1 MVPFY
6 AFLEK
11 ASVRSLCRGMI
22 DTTLDMTW
30 DYRLP
35 TMLGRA
41 TLLGTREL
49 DRHVSGTD
57 ICGVVLHPSKSKR
70 HMSERRE
77 ALPLSSDPTSTS
89 TGGGGGHPRRNLGRS
104 ARRRRKK
111 HLELEQLER
120 SLLLLG
126 GTTTTAPNDDKKTK
140 EVRHELL
147 SGSSSLSVDRHW
159 GGSRIAHLRH
169 ERPTQWKSPQDPVA
183 LQRQLGY
190 VPGNAIAVATRLQD
204 LYPSSPNNNNNNS
217 RHGPPPL
224 LWPTTTNSSD
234 SASSQQPFQLLATD
248 TPETPVVVQLYP
260 LAWRKEHGGG
270 KAQGCSF
277 KSRKRKRWQQQPLD
291 DNNKNNSKTGKEED
305 DTCHST
311 KETDAG
317 NDNDDDNHNV
327 PVQGTTSNDSSV
339 PDHET
344 DDPPYNDQET
354 TTPTNTNSSTVVVVE
369 PFPTMYWLT
378 HPLLKVWVSQLEV
391 QGMGVEFQERLNQ
404 DEPSLQRM
412 YRAHQAYGHERLQ
425 LLLLPTTTPP
435 PLMVSS
441 SLQQPQEEKEGEPEG
456 EPTDRRQTAHEK
468 DQDNGMSPPNGSSS
482 AHNDRITH
490 PNNPITHQQ
499 QQQQEQPQAET
510 EDDHPDESIRRRWSS
525 RLENLGIAGI
535 RNFAAVKCLH
545 AHCAHVLSG
554 GAGSQ
559 DNVVGHWVVEA
570 LRQRILQQQTQARAQ
585 TGVVVE
591 APVHTTTTTTT
602 NKANP

>member
-1 MVPFY
+1 
-6 AFLEK
+6 
-11 ASVRSLCRGMI
+11 
-22 DTTLDMTW
+22 
-30 DYRLP
+30 
-35 TMLGRA
+35 
-41 TLLGTREL
+41 
-49 DRHVSGTD
+49 
-57 ICGVVLHPSKSKR
+57 
-70 HMSERRE
+70 MSEKRE
-77 ALPLSSDPTSTS
+77 ALPLSSADPTSTG
-89 TGGGGGHPRRNLGRS
+89 GGGGGHPRRNLGRS

-126 GTTTTAPNDDKKTK
+126 TTTTAPNDKKKK
-140 EVRHELL
+140 EVLHEVL
-147 SGSSSLSVDRHW
+147 SGSCSSSLSVDRHW

-190 VPGNAIAVATRLQD
+190 VPGNAIAVATRLHD
-204 LYPSSPNNNNNNS
+204 LYPSSPNNNNNNNNNS
-217 RHGPPPL
+217 RRRRHGPPPL
-224 LWPTTTNSSD
+224 LWPTSNSS
-234 SASSQQPFQLLATD
+234 SSKQPFQLLATD

-291 DNNKNNSKTGKEED
+291 DNNNNNNGEEKDDTRHTTKGPDTGK
-305 DTCHST
+305 
-311 KETDAG
+311 
-317 NDNDDDNHNV
+317 DNDPNV

-339 PDHET
+339 PDHEM
-344 DDPPYNDQET
+344 DDHPNNDT
-354 TTPTNTNSSTVVVVE
+354 TTTNTTSSTVVVE

-391 QGMGVEFQERLNQ
+391 QGLGVEFQERLNQ

-412 YRAHQAYGHERLQ
+412 YRAHQAHGHERLQ
-425 LLLLPTTTPP
+425 LLRPTTIPP
-435 PLMVSS
+435 PLVSS
-441 SLQQPQEEKEGEPEG
+441 SLQQPQEEKEGEP
-456 EPTDRRQTAHEK
+456 TDRRQTAQDK
-468 DQDNGMSPPNGSSS
+468 DQDNGTSPPNGSSS
-482 AHNDRITH
+482 AHINRIA
-490 PNNPITHQQ
+490 NPITQQ
-499 QQQQEQPQAET
+499 QDQEQPQAET
-510 EDDHPDESIRRRWSS
+510 EDDHRDESIRRRWSS

-570 LRQRILQQQTQARAQ
+570 LRQRILQQQAQAQQAPQQQ

-602 NKANP
+602 TTNKVNP